1 MSLDLLQHHV
11 AQVEYAL
18 VRLVIQV
25 KNVQAACLGI
35 TMMDQIATVS
45 FIELTI
51 KYSIAGGSYPIL

>member
-11 AQVEYAL
+11 AQVDYAP

-35 TMMDQIATVS
+35 TMLDLIATVRVVK
-45 FIELTI
+45 LAI
-51 KYSIAGGSYPIL
+51 KYSIAGGSYPIF

>member
-1 MSLDLLQHHV
+1 MSQGLLQLHV

-35 TMMDQIATVS
+35 TKLDLSATVRVMK
-45 FIELTI
+45 FAI
-51 KYSIAGGSYPIL
+51 KYSIAVGSYPIF